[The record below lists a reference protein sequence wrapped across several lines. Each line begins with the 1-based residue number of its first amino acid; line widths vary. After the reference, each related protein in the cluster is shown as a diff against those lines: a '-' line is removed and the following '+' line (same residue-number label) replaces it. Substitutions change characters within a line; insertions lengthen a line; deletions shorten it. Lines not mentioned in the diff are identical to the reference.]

1 MPRLSDV
8 PFVENRAMTTRAA
21 PARLRPTQEP
31 VTTRP
36 AEPAPASGFGDLP
49 YGPTLTRILDP
60 MHGAF
65 IGFNRWVA
73 VPALRA
79 GLGPLFST
87 PIAGSLMV
95 LRTTG
100 RKSGLPR
107 DVPLGYAILDG
118 SVYCIAGFGV
128 RTQWYQNILA
138 EPAVEVVLPI
148 GAYRGRAE
156 EVTDPDEWIRAF
168 RLLMTNMGPI
178 GRATTGDVRTA
189 SDDRL
194 REMGR
199 GLPLVR
205 VRPTGIGSG
214 PADPGGLM
222 WIPLQAAGALA
233 TVWLGAKALRAVGRA
248 ARKIL

>member
-1 MPRLSDV
+1 
-8 PFVENRAMTTRAA
+8 MTSEQPQA
-21 PARLRPTQEP
+21 PAAEP
-31 VTTRP
+31 VTAP
-36 AEPAPASGFGDLP
+36 AAEPITAPAAEPVTAPAALTRFGDLP
-49 YGPTLTRILDP
+49 YGPMMTQLLEP

-65 IGFNRWVA
+65 IQLNRWFA

-87 PIAGSLMV
+87 PVLGSLMV

-118 SVYCIAGFGV
+118 CVYCIAGFGAE
-128 RTQWYQNILA
+128 TQWFRNIQA
-138 EPAVEVVLPI
+138 DPTVEVVLPT
-148 GAYRGRAE
+148 ATFRGTAE
-156 EVTDPDEWIRAF
+156 EVTDPGEWTRAF
-168 RLLMTNMGPI
+168 RLLMTNLGPI
-178 GRATTGDVRTA
+178 GRATSGDIRGVP
-189 SDDRL
+189 DDRL

-205 VRPTGIGSG
+205 IRPTGIGSG

-222 WIPLQAAGALA
+222 WIPVQVAATAVSL
-233 TVWLGAKALRAVGRA
+233 WLGAKLVRAATRA
-248 ARKIL
+248 ARRML